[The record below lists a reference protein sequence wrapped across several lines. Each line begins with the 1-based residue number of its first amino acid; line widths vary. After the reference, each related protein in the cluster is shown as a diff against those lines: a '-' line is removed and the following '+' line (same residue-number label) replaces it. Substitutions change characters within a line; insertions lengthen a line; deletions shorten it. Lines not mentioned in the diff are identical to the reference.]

1 MWKNEYKPPRLRSGD
16 LRTPVTFYEYTD
28 NNGPE
33 PGEKEK
39 QVLYKCFAK
48 IDEMWLKDME
58 QAKQNNTESD
68 ITIIIRDAIGT
79 YRPNNKHY
87 ISIDDV
93 FYKDNRYNIKH
104 VQPDVQDRNFIN
116 IVAGLET

>member
-79 YRPNNKHY
+79 YSPTT
-87 ISIDDV
+87 SIIFLLTIFFTRTIV
-93 FYKDNRYNIKH
+93 ITLSMYNLIYKIEILSILL
-104 VQPDVQDRNFIN
+104 Q
-116 IVAGLET
+116 G